1 MTTAT
6 VTSQHTN
13 YPHYFTT
20 LYKGKRFD
28 VNTKSGKAFF
38 RGGNEM
44 GSYSYEVKSSNIL
57 NILFKAVEKHLEN
70 KTK

>member
-6 VTSQHTN
+6 VTSQHPN
-13 YPHYFTT
+13 FPHYFTT

-38 RGGNEM
+38 KGVNEK
-44 GSYSYEVKSSNIL
+44 GSYSYEIKSISIL
-57 NILFKAVEKHLEN
+57 NILFKAVGKHLEN